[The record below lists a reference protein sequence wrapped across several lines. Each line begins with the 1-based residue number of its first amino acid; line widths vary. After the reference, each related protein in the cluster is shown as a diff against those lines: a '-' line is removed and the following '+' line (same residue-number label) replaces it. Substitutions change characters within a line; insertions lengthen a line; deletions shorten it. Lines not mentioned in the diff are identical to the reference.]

1 MTLRQRL
8 TTGLVVGCL
17 AAASLGGCS
26 GGDAADDD
34 NDHNSIHHNAQ
45 HDAGHDSETADN
57 SDAGDDT
64 HGDAGD
70 DTHGD
75 AGDNN
80 GNDNDADAGQD
91 PHDSG
96 GDSDNEQN
104 DADDEL
110 PDEPGEFGDICGEER
125 PCVDDHFCHHT
136 DGSEFGVCTR
146 SCAPEGS
153 SCTGIP
159 APGTNAECTLEADD
173 GVACGFICV
182 LDHDDHIHQY
192 DCPDELTCEG
202 TGGPG
207 QGHRYCLP

>member
-8 TTGLVVGCL
+8 TTGLIVGCL

-26 GGDAADDD
+26 GGDAADDG
-34 NDHNSIHHNAQ
+34 NDDNSIHHNAQ
-45 HDAGHDSETADN
+45 QDAGDSTDTADN
-57 SDAGDDT
+57 GNSGDASDA
-64 HGDAGD
+64 AGD
-70 DTHGD
+70 HNS
-75 AGDNN
+75 DNA
-80 GNDNDADAGQD
+80 NDADTGGD
-91 PHDSG
+91 PPDSG
-96 GDSDNEQN
+96 DDSDNDENAN
-104 DADDEL
+104 DENDQL

-125 PCVDDHFCHHT
+125 PCVSDHFCHYT

-159 APGTNAECTLEADD
+159 APGTNAECTQEDDD
-173 GVACGFICV
+173 GFACGFICV